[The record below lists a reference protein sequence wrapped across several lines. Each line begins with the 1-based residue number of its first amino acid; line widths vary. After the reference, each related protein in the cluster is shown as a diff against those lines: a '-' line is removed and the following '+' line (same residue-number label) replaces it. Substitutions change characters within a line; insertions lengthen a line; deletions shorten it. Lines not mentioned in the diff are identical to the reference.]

1 MIDGTPAPGGLSE
14 AVRALSASTAQLAA
28 LSTDLND
35 YVRLLR
41 RLNYAEA
48 EQYRQRV
55 VSMFDEVRQH
65 MRLDAA
71 LSAEVRAA
79 IRWKPAKPNP
89 S

>member
-1 MIDGTPAPGGLSE
+1 M
-14 AVRALSASTAQLAA
+14 
-28 LSTDLND
+28 
-35 YVRLLR
+35 RLLR